1 MSIFTKMKLRTRL
14 LLAFIFMSLIAGSV
28 GLVGYLNMSS
38 INDMTVRM
46 YEKEFLGMSA
56 AMEARANM
64 LATGRYLRAAM
75 LAETQEK
82 RDQYLQTTAKNLD
95 GIEAAIK
102 EARPKFVSPEGK
114 ALFVEFDR
122 IWPDYRAGI
131 DKTIQLIKSEPLRAA
146 SPSNQYLDEGFVAT
160 IQAMM
165 SQVGKISDQKIKRA
179 QQQSEASQALY
190 EKSTW
195 IMSVAIITGIVIGLG
210 LGFFIAYR
218 IVSQLG
224 GEPDYA
230 VEITRQVS
238 SGDLELNIQVDERN
252 RHSLLYAIKE
262 MVDRLAHMM
271 REVRTSADALSSAA
285 EQVSATSQA
294 LSQGASEQA
303 ASVEETSASM
313 EQMSASIAQNTESAK
328 ITNGISA
335 KAANDALKG
344 GDAVKDTVV
353 AMKQIANKISII
365 DDIAYQTNLLALNAA
380 IEAARAGDHGKG
392 FAVVAAEVRK
402 LAERSQVAAQE
413 IGEVAE
419 NSVALAEQSGLLF
432 DQLVPDIQRTSDLVQ
447 EITAASQ
454 EQTSGV
460 SQINIAM
467 NQLNQITQ
475 QSASSSEELAATAE
489 EMNAQAT
496 QLMQLI
502 SYFRVGGEQQPSRAA
517 SRMTSAASS
526 VSKPVALASSG
537 AGDIS
542 DGHFVQF

>member
-1 MSIFTKMKLRTRL
+1 MSMLTKMKLRTRL
-14 LLAFIFMSLIAGSV
+14 LLAFILMSLIAGSV
-28 GLVGYLNMSS
+28 GLVGYLNMRS
-38 INDMTVRM
+38 INDMAVRM
-46 YEKEFLGMSA
+46 YEKEFLGMSS
-56 AMEARANM
+56 AMDARSDM

-75 LAETQEK
+75 LAETQQQ
-82 RDQYLQTTAKNLD
+82 RDQYLQITMKNLE
-95 GIEAAIK
+95 GIQGAIAK
-102 EARPKFVSPEGK
+102 ARPKFVSAEGK

-122 IWPDYRAGI
+122 IWPEYKSGI
-131 DKTIQLIKSEPLRAA
+131 EKTIQLIQSEPLRAA
-146 SPSNQYLDEGFVAT
+146 SPSNQYLEEGFAKS
-160 IQAMM
+160 IQEMM
-165 SQVGKISDQKIKRA
+165 AQVNRISDQKVKRA
-179 QQQSEASQALY
+179 QEQAEASQALY
-190 EKSTW
+190 DKSSW
-195 IMSVAIITGIVIGLG
+195 IMGLAILSGVVVGIG

-218 IVSQLG
+218 IVNQLG

-230 VEITRQVS
+230 VEITRKVS
-238 SGDLELNIQVDERN
+238 AGDLELNIQVDESNRN
-252 RHSLLYAIKE
+252 SLLYAIKE
-262 MVDRLAHMM
+262 MVDRLGHMM
-271 REVRTSADALSSAA
+271 REVRTSADALSSAS

-344 GDAVKDTVV
+344 GDAVKDTVA

-413 IGEVAE
+413 IGEVAS
-419 NSVALAEQSGLLF
+419 NSVALAEQAGSLF
-432 DQLVPDIQRTSDLVQ
+432 DQLVPDIQKTSDLVQ

-454 EQTSGV
+454 EQSSGV
-460 SQINIAM
+460 GQINIAM

-502 SYFRVGGEQQPSRAA
+502 GYFRVGGEQQRGKPVEKKVSNTVNSGRAA
-517 SRMTSAASS
+517 
-526 VSKPVALASSG
+526 VGISG
-537 AGDIS
+537 GNDLP
-542 DGHFVQF
+542 DGRFVQF